1 MNDSPIFTL
10 SGVTQTRGG
19 SHLLDNINL
28 TVADNDF
35 LAILGPSGSGKTT
48 LLRLLNCLDS
58 PSSGSIE
65 FQNRPFED
73 LEITALRKKI
83 GMVFQTP
90 VLIKGSVRENLN
102 ITRRWDK
109 TGSIYTDEKLSQLLE
124 TVGLTA
130 AFLDKDARSL
140 SGGECQRVAMA
151 QVLLN
156 RPRVLLL
163 DEPTANLDP
172 QLGRLILKTIR
183 HIYKEYKLTVIM
195 VSHDQ
200 RLAREFSQR
209 IIFLFNGRIELE
221 TTADKL
227 NDADIQIPAI
237 NKFLKGETE

>member
-1 MNDSPIFTL
+1 MNNKSIFSL
-10 SGVTQTRGG
+10 RGVTQTRAG
-19 SHLLDNINL
+19 SNLLDNINL

-35 LAILGPSGSGKTT
+35 LAILGPSGAGKST

-65 FQNRPFED
+65 FHGRSLDD
-73 LEITALRKKI
+73 LEITELRKKI

-90 VLIKGSVRENLN
+90 VLINDTVRNNLN

-109 TGSIYTDEKLSQLLE
+109 TGSIFTDKELSQLLE
-124 TVGLTA
+124 TVGLTG
-130 AFLDKDARSL
+130 AFLDKDARTL
-140 SGGECQRVAMA
+140 SGGECQRIALA

-156 RPRVLLL
+156 RPQVLLL
-163 DEPTANLDP
+163 DEPTANMDP
-172 QLGRLILKTIR
+172 QLGRLILMTIQA
-183 HIYKEYKLTVIM
+183 IYKEYKLTVIM

-209 IIFLFNGRIELE
+209 IIFLFNGRIEFE

-227 NDADIQIPAI
+227 NNIQSPAI
-237 NKFLKGETE
+237 NRFLKGETE